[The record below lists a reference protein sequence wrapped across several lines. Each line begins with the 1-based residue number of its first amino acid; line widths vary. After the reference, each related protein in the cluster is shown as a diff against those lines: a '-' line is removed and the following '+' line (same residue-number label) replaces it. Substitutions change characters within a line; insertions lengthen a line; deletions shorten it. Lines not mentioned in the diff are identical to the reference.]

1 MLPFRGRAEPYS
13 LADALLAL
21 QSIFKDALGALH
33 SGFALGA
40 LHSGFALGARL
51 LPLERCSGFTFGYPM
66 GGGVENL
73 KAIVYFGTQRLG
85 EILMVIGVNVA
96 KCHKK

>member
-21 QSIFKDALGALH
+21 QSIFKD
-33 SGFALGA
+33 ALGA